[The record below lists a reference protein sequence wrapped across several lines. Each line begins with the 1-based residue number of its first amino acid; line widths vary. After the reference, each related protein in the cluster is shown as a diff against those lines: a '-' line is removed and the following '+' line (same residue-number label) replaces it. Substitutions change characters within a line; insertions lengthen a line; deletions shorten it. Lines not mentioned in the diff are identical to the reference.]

1 MYNLEFREKL
11 VGLAIKWEG
20 LDWLYVGKLRYM
32 YDPELGRE
40 RAVSVAL
47 EDLNRRYKHLKF
59 VEYDM
64 NGADDVVNW
73 EKVIWARKK
82 HEFRKMIDED
92 GKEAPVR
99 FVTIPR
105 HKGDNISLIKL
116 L

>member
-1 MYNLEFREKL
+1 M
-11 VGLAIKWEG
+11 
-20 LDWLYVGKLRYM
+20 
-32 YDPELGRE
+32 
-40 RAVSVAL
+40 
-47 EDLNRRYKHLKF
+47 KF
-59 VEYDM
+59 VEYDV